1 MPEPIRFH
9 LYEHIDGAI
18 ADGLRRRG
26 IDVTTMAGVALCG
39 TTDEEQLAFARAEAR
54 VMVTYDDDYLR
65 LHQRGVPHAGIAFCR
80 PQSRSIGEVLRSL
93 MLIWAVML
101 PEEMENHVE
110 FL

>member
-9 LYEHIDGAI
+9 LDEHIDGAI

-26 IDVTTMAGVALCG
+26 IDVTTTAGVALRG
-39 TTDEEQLAFARAEAR
+39 TTDEEQLAFARAGVR
-54 VMVTYDDDYLR
+54 GMVTYDDDYLQ

-80 PQSRSIGEVLRSL
+80 PQSRSIGEVRRSL
-93 MLIWAVML
+93 MPIWAVML